1 MDVRE
6 LNSDQLE
13 QLRDALHWQWIDEGK
28 EFDEVTNEDLYAEF
42 DGIYFVEDDFW
53 R

>member
-13 QLRDALHWQWIDEGK
+13 QLRDALYWQWIDEGK
-28 EFDEVTNEDLYAEF
+28 EFDEVTNEDL
-42 DGIYFVEDDFW
+42 
-53 R
+53 